1 METSKYQQLFI
12 SESEDYIQTISSNI
26 LILEKNPSDSDAIK
40 NIFRGLHTLKGMA
53 ASMGYSDIAQLS
65 HMMEDII
72 DMIRSGQLELY
83 RELIDVLLKGNDYIN
98 SLVHN
103 EDIDKDIIGSFKSVL
118 TSIKKGK
125 SAVEKKSSPENTVE
139 LKKGQS
145 ALDVY
150 FEDDVMLKSARAYLV
165 IKSLQDRGVFI
176 RTVPEYEEI
185 MEDDFG
191 DKFTVVLKGESID
204 RDIIKSLEAIPE
216 ISRVSEFENESQD
229 TPKPVLPET
238 RQFAPETAEIKND
251 IKVSLDRL
259 DTLQNYASELVIA
272 RGRLQQLAYSIHNP
286 ELINALSNTSKIIT
300 NIQDEVMKIRM
311 VPVWQVFDRY
321 PRYIRD
327 LAREL
332 GKEVDFR
339 IKGRDIEL
347 DRSLLNALADPLLH
361 LLKNSIDHGIEK
373 PEVRKKNGKPQQGRL
388 LLEARRLKNAIIIT
402 VSDDGRGLNQETILA
417 KAIDKGIVNE
427 EQAEKLTPQ
436 EIFNF
441 ITYSGFSTKD
451 ETTDISGRGVGV
463 DAVKNV
469 LKRIGGSFEIDS
481 REDKGTVFS
490 MKVPLTLA
498 IIKSLI
504 VRVED
509 ERYIVPLTH
518 VTETIDIVAGRIQSI
533 MGREVFVLRET
544 VIPIIRLSETFNIEI
559 DEDKDKNENEDKKI
573 SLVIVHMDDSEFAM
587 LIEEFVEQTEI
598 VVKPLKGL
606 LSGIKGLAGVTILN
620 DGIPAFIIDVPSIFE
635 LAKAR

>member
-72 DMIRSGQLELY
+72 DMIRNGQLELY

-118 TSIKKGK
+118 KSIKKGK
-125 SAVEKKSSPENTVE
+125 SAVEEKIRPVNTVE
-139 LKKGQS
+139 LKKGES

-150 FEDDVMLKSARAYLV
+150 FEDNVMLKSARAYLV
-165 IKSLQDRGVFI
+165 IKSLNDRGVFI
-176 RTVPEYEEI
+176 RTVPDYEDI

-191 DKFTVVLKGESID
+191 DKFTVIVRGESID
-204 RDIIKSLEAIPE
+204 KDIIKSLEAIPE
-216 ISRVSEFENESQD
+216 ISKVSEIDDRSRD
-229 TPKPVLPET
+229 TQKTVLPET
-238 RQFAPETAEIKND
+238 GRLAPETAEIKND

-259 DTLQNYASELVIA
+259 DALQNYASELVIA

-347 DRSLLNALADPLLH
+347 DRSLLNSLADPLLH

-373 PEVRKKNGKPQQGRL
+373 PEVRKGKGKPEQGKL
-388 LLEARRLKNAIIIT
+388 LLEARRLKNAIVIT
-402 VSDDGRGLNQETILA
+402 VSDDGRGLKQEAILA
-417 KAIDKGIVNE
+417 KAIDKGLINE

-469 LKRIGGSFEIDS
+469 LKKIGGSFEIDS

-504 VRVED
+504 VSVED

-518 VTETIDIVAGRIQSI
+518 VTETIDIVGGRIQSI
-533 MGREVFVLRET
+533 
-544 VIPIIRLSETFNIEI
+544 
-559 DEDKDKNENEDKKI
+559 
-573 SLVIVHMDDSEFAM
+573 
-587 LIEEFVEQTEI
+587 
-598 VVKPLKGL
+598 
-606 LSGIKGLAGVTILN
+606 
-620 DGIPAFIIDVPSIFE
+620 
-635 LAKAR
+635 

>member
-72 DMIRSGQLELY
+72 DMIRNGQLELY

-118 TSIKKGK
+118 KSIKKGK
-125 SAVEKKSSPENTVE
+125 SAVEEKIRPVNTVE
-139 LKKGQS
+139 LKKGES

-150 FEDDVMLKSARAYLV
+150 FEDNVMLKSARAYLV
-165 IKSLQDRGVFI
+165 IKSLNDRGVFI
-176 RTVPEYEEI
+176 RTVPDYEDI

-191 DKFTVVLKGESID
+191 DKFTVIVRGESID
-204 RDIIKSLEAIPE
+204 KDIIKSLEAIPE
-216 ISRVSEFENESQD
+216 ISKVSEIDDRSRD
-229 TPKPVLPET
+229 TQKTVLPET
-238 RQFAPETAEIKND
+238 GRLAPETAEIKND

-259 DTLQNYASELVIA
+259 DALQNYASELVIA

-347 DRSLLNALADPLLH
+347 DRSLLNSLADPLLH

-373 PEVRKKNGKPQQGRL
+373 PEVRKGKGKPEQGKL
-388 LLEARRLKNAIIIT
+388 LLEARRLKNAIVIT
-402 VSDDGRGLNQETILA
+402 VSDDGRGLKQEAILA
-417 KAIDKGIVNE
+417 KAIDKGLINE

-469 LKRIGGSFEIDS
+469 LKKIGGSFEIDS

-504 VRVED
+504 VSVED

-518 VTETIDIVAGRIQSI
+518 VTETIDIVGGRIQSI

-544 VIPIIRLSETFNIEI
+544 VIPIIRLAEIFNIEI
-559 DEDKDKNENEDKKI
+559 KKDKDKDKDKKI